1 MTQAWLKLIPS
12 GLRARIEHRPHLLK
26 AMSNTG
32 WLFGDQ
38 MLRMAVGLLV
48 GVWIARYLGPEQF
61 GLLSY
66 AMAFVALFGAIASLG
81 LNGIVVRDLVK
92 DPSGANATL
101 GTAFALQFIGGFMAF
116 GLAIAT
122 IGLARPDDSLSRLV
136 VAVLGFVMV
145 FKCTEVVKYWFESLV
160 QSKYTV
166 WVENGAFMAFAAVKV
181 GLILANASLMSF
193 VWAVFAEGLL
203 VAAGLLGMY
212 GWRGGRLLAWQG
224 HYQRAKI
231 LLKDSWPLILSG
243 LAIMVYMR
251 IDQIMLGQMLGDEAV
266 GIYSAAVRISEV
278 WYFVP
283 MAIVASVFPA
293 IIEAKKQSESLYYE
307 RLQKLYDLMTLL
319 ALGVALSM
327 TLMSDWLMA
336 MLYGDNYFGAGT
348 VLALHVWTGLFV
360 FMGVASG
367 RWYLSE
373 NLQKLAFAR
382 TLLGAFIN
390 VVANVLLIPKYG
402 VQGAA
407 IGTLLS
413 QMAAAFLFDL
423 LHPKTRALFW
433 MKSKSFVPFFR
444 FQV

>member
-1 MTQAWLKLIPS
+1 MTPPWLKLIPAP
-12 GLRARIEHRPHLLK
+12 LRVRIEHRPHLLK
-26 AMSNTG
+26 ALTNTG

-38 MLRMAVGLLV
+38 ILRMAVGLIV

-61 GLLSY
+61 GLLNY

-81 LNGIVVRDLVK
+81 LSGIVVRDLVK
-92 DPSGANATL
+92 DPACANTTL
-101 GTAFALQFIGGFMAF
+101 GTAFVLQLIGGFLAF
-116 GLAIAT
+116 GLAIAA
-122 IGLARPDDSLSRLV
+122 IGFARPDDGLV
-136 VAVLGFVMV
+136 KLMVAVLGFVMV
-145 FKCTEVVKYWFESLV
+145 FKSTEVVKYWFESQV

-166 WVENGAFMAFAAVKV
+166 WVENGAFMVFAAVKV
-181 GLILANASLMSF
+181 GLILTNASLMSF

-203 VAAGLLGMY
+203 VAAGLLGVY
-212 GWRGGRLLAWQG
+212 ALRGGRLLAWRG
-224 HYQRAKI
+224 HYQHAKT
-231 LLKDSWPLILSG
+231 LFKDSWPLILSG

-283 MAIVASVFPA
+283 MAIVASVFPS
-293 IIEAKKQSESLYYE
+293 IIEAKKLSESLYYA

-327 TLMSDWLMA
+327 TFMSDWLIV
-336 MLYGDNYFGAGT
+336 LFYGNDYFEAGT

-373 NLQKLAFAR
+373 NLQKFAFTR
-382 TLLGAFIN
+382 TLSGAFIN
-390 VVANVLLIPKYG
+390 ILANFLLIPEYG

-407 IGTLLS
+407 LGTLLS
-413 QMAAAFLFDL
+413 QMAAAYLFDF
-423 LHPKTRALFW
+423 LHPKTRAVFW
-433 MKSKSFVPFFR
+433 LKSKSFVPFFR
-444 FQV
+444 YKV

>member
-1 MTQAWLKLIPS
+1 VTPVWLKFVPAP
-12 GLRARIEHRPHLLK
+12 LRARFEHRPHLLK
-26 AMSNTG
+26 ALTNTG

-38 MLRMAVGLLV
+38 ILRMAVGLFV

-61 GLLSY
+61 GLLNY

-81 LNGIVVRDLVK
+81 LSGIVVRDLVK
-92 DPSGANATL
+92 DPACANTTL
-101 GTAFALQFIGGFMAF
+101 GTAFVLQFIGGFLAF
-116 GLAIAT
+116 GLAIAV
-122 IGLARPDDSLSRLV
+122 IGFARPDDGLAKLM

-145 FKCTEVVKYWFESLV
+145 FKSSEVVKYWFESQV

-166 WVENGAFMAFAAVKV
+166 WVENGAFMVFAAVKV
-181 GLILANASLMSF
+181 GLILTNASLMSF

-212 GWRGGRLLAWQG
+212 AWRGGRLLAWHG
-224 HYQRAKI
+224 HYHRAKI

-283 MAIVASVFPA
+283 MAIVASVFPS

-327 TLMSDWLMA
+327 TLMSDWLIA
-336 MLYGDNYFGAGT
+336 LFYGDGYSGAGT

-373 NLQKLAFAR
+373 NLQKLAFTR
-382 TLLGAFIN
+382 TLSGAFIN
-390 VVANVLLIPKYG
+390 ILANLLLIPEYG

-413 QMAAAFLFDL
+413 QIAAAYLFDF
-423 LHPKTRALFW
+423 LHPKTRAVFW
-433 MKSKSFVPFFR
+433 MKSKSFMPFFR
-444 FQV
+444 YKV